1 MSLALI
7 QGYSSEEE
15 AAGNDQLYLS
25 TSDED
30 DDSDHKEN
38 HIVSATFSKPSFH
51 AAKPPAAGSGSVL
64 PSALDAFAEI
74 EGPPQFLNSCVEEN
88 ISGRDIDHGA
98 ARWSRGSSRRKHKEK
113 KDIPVGAVMEA
124 KPQLVGIHER
134 VRSDIAGNVPPI
146 SSAAQP
152 QKGSMSTTP
161 GEGKRVA
168 TATNPSEEDA
178 AELLRMCVHC
188 GIPKTFSSGRGMVC
202 PVCGDRPPVDP
213 NKEPLKK
220 KGSAIKEKEKNKRMK
235 GQSSHATWKSETEM
249 QLRQQF
255 D

>member
-30 DDSDHKEN
+30 DDGDHKEN

-113 KDIPVGAVMEA
+113 KDIPVGKSTEKWLLSFCILYYFILRVVWFSFTEFWYMAYVSH
-124 KPQLVGIHER
+124 GILIDGEKMKR
-134 VRSDIAGNVPPI
+134 DIAIIYLPPNI
-146 SSAAQP
+146 GKDQGTKRKSFIINKSNEDT
-152 QKGSMSTTP
+152 GSHYFIF
-161 GEGKRVA
+161 R
-168 TATNPSEEDA
+168 NI
-178 AELLRMCVHC
+178 R
-188 GIPKTFSSGRGMVC
+188 
-202 PVCGDRPPVDP
+202 RPRR
-213 NKEPLKK
+213 
-220 KGSAIKEKEKNKRMK
+220 I
-235 GQSSHATWKSETEM
+235 
-249 QLRQQF
+249 
-255 D
+255 